1 METVTT
7 VVADPP
13 MATES
18 ASPLTVMAAGLPMAT
33 GSASPLT
40 VMAAGLPMETV
51 MTVVA
56 DLPMATGSASP
67 LTVTV
72 AGLLSGIVMIAE
84 ADLPMVTGSASPLI
98 VTVEMP
104 REERENPLPSLT
116 ALTSSRIPVLE
127 AMKRIENLFSGLMT
141 RRRVINNCLSYK
153 LQRGPRYNAW
163 DFFVVVFF

>member
-1 METVTT
+1 
-7 VVADPP
+7 
-13 MATES
+13 MATGS

-40 VMAAGLPMETV
+40 VTE
-51 MTVVA
+51 A